1 MKYKQN
7 KVNKKNHHRI
17 FVVTELALSFYVVY
31 FPHMLVNRFPVTE
44 FGVAK
49 LAGQLL
55 LISLV
60 PTSLV
65 LTQALKCVENPVSFQ
80 IQLEPS

>member
-7 KVNKKNHHRI
+7 KVIEKHHHRI
-17 FVVTELALSFYVVY
+17 FVVAELALSFYVVY
-31 FPHMLVNRFPVTE
+31 FPHVFVNRFPVTE

-49 LAGQLL
+49 RAGQLL

-65 LTQALKCVENPVSFQ
+65 LTQALKYVEYPVSFQ
-80 IQLEPS
+80 MHLQCS